1 MKRLLLCLVLLAFSA
16 TAISQSTR
24 PVPRG
29 VRDGEQAVQQGEQD
43 IPPPLNAPVRPNM
56 QQVQREANQIAA
68 LAQVLPGEIGQ
79 LAKGTRP
86 KDLDQKLKEINKLSR
101 RLRSQ
106 LHRM

>member
-1 MKRLLLCLVLLAFSA
+1 MKRRLPFLVLLVFSA
-16 TAISQSTR
+16 AAMAQSTR
-24 PVPRG
+24 PIPRG

-43 IPPPLNAPVRPNM
+43 IPPPMNAPVRPSM
-56 QQVQREANQIAA
+56 RQVQQEASQIAA
-68 LAQVLPGEIGQ
+68 LARNLPDEVGQ

-86 KDLDQKLKEINKLSR
+86 KDLDQKLKEIDKLSR